1 MWIWGTRR
9 SNSREKDIHLTHW
22 LEPFKCVTRTATIF
36 YKCHQHLL
44 SPSQLIQIS
53 LYFAHYHFLSSLPL
67 FLSLHS
73 LNTYIQTIA
82 YLIHTRNKQPIMSA
96 FSVNSMLN
104 QVSDTDKPSR
114 PPRPSVLDISNL
126 LCGEDLE
133 PTLSPSSSNGSNSAI
148 QSPIS
153 ASSSCCQ
160 LPSIMDVWPAQQLPM
175 LPPMPSQKPLHP
187 LEPASSAAATANSI
201 WMHHSMASSVSSV
214 ASDMSNS
221 TSATANAS
229 TTSLPNMVPESSTST
244 RTLPLKKQARR
255 HYHKDI
261 TLHSNSSSSGSSDD
275 DQEEPVSSL
284 IPSSPSLPPVK
295 AKRRRANA
303 KQLQVLN
310 RVFER
315 TVFPSTQ
322 LRAELGRQLGMTPRT
337 VQIWFQNRRQA
348 IRTRERQRLLRIVS
362 DDSSSAS
369 LSTAMD

>member
-1 MWIWGTRR
+1 
-9 SNSREKDIHLTHW
+9 
-22 LEPFKCVTRTATIF
+22 
-36 YKCHQHLL
+36 
-44 SPSQLIQIS
+44 
-53 LYFAHYHFLSSLPL
+53 
-67 FLSLHS
+67 
-73 LNTYIQTIA
+73 
-82 YLIHTRNKQPIMSA
+82 MSA

-104 QVSDTDKPSR
+104 QASNTEQPSR

-148 QSPIS
+148 QSPVS
-153 ASSSCCQ
+153 ASSGCCQ

-187 LEPASSAAATANSI
+187 LEPASSSATANSI

-221 TSATANAS
+221 TSATTTNAS
-229 TTSLPNMVPESSTST
+229 TTSLPTNMVSESSSSSTSST

-255 HYHKDI
+255 YYREDSTSH
-261 TLHSNSSSSGSSDD
+261 SSSSSDD

-362 DDSSSAS
+362 DDSSAAS